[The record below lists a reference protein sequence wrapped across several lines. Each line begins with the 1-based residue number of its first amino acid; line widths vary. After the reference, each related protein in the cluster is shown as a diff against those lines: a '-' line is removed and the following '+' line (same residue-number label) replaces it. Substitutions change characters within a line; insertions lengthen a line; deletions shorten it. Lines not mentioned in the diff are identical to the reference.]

1 MAAISETPLPGIGV
15 RLEFTSRG
23 GQPIGV
29 VVRRDGDRDLL
40 VYSREDPDAC
50 KLTLHLEPE
59 DVAALID
66 ALGGSAVV
74 ARQQESLRQSL
85 EGIDLEW
92 VQIPDGGAA
101 AGHTIA
107 ESALRRSTGA
117 SIVSVIRGQEVIT
130 SPGSDFTIEAGDTVV
145 LVGSPAALAQ
155 GRAAL
160 ADA

>member
-15 RLEFTSRG
+15 RLEFTTQG
-23 GQPIGV
+23 GQALGV

-59 DVAALID
+59 DVSALVD

-92 VQIPDGGAA
+92 VQIPEGGAA

-117 SIVSVIRGQEVIT
+117 SIVSVIRGEQVVT
-130 SPGSDFTIEAGDTVV
+130 SPASDLRIEAGDTLVV
-145 LVGSPAALAQ
+145 VGSAAALAQ
-155 GRAAL
+155 ARSVL

>member
-15 RLEFTSRG
+15 RLEFTTRA
-23 GQPIGV
+23 GQPVGV

-50 KLTLHLEPE
+50 KLTLRLEPE
-59 DVAALID
+59 DVAALVD

-74 ARQQESLRQSL
+74 ARQRESLRQSL

-92 VQIPDGGAA
+92 VQIPEGAAA

-117 SIVSVIRGQEVIT
+117 SIVSVIRGEEVIT
-130 SPGSDFTIEAGDTVV
+130 SPASDFTIEAGDTVV